1 MKRKKVKVGV
11 GILAGVLLV
20 GLVTFTLYAIS
31 APAMQEKYTAVVG
44 DYDISGYY
52 DFGDDD
58 AYAVG
63 RNAYGNPVFR
73 DPDAAFKAV
82 KQDCK
87 EAISHIRTHTSI
99 LLPLNRYNWQAYN
112 NLAFDAPA
120 GDQEEVRQQMNFLG
134 HFFSI
139 YENGF
144 FPCEGKS
151 YPAPVA
157 AAAG

>member
-1 MKRKKVKVGV
+1 MKRKKVKVGI

-20 GLVTFTLYAIS
+20 GLAAFTLYAIS
-31 APAMQEKYTAVVG
+31 APVMQEEYTAVMG

-52 DFGDDD
+52 DFGDNE

-63 RNAYGNPVFR
+63 MNAYGNPVFR
-73 DPDAAFKAV
+73 DPDDALKAV

-87 EAISHIRTHTSI
+87 EAISHIRTHTPI

-112 NLAFDAPA
+112 NLAFDTPVGA
-120 GDQEEVRQQMNFLG
+120 EEVQRQKDYLG

-151 YPAPVA
+151 YPAPPHA
-157 AAAG
+157 NEG